1 MTNRNEWHEQYLAMT
16 KKVAEE
22 ILGEMR
28 KEISGNQH
36 DQMDSIVQDV
46 STRIVEWVNKIDEE
60 LEQRINDAKK
70 RFQWLPQKFLD
81 ASIKVDSNAF
91 QQRRNTIIDI

>member
-1 MTNRNEWHEQYLAMT
+1 MAKAILSKSSCVVASSIFQLHEQYLAMT

-46 STRIVEWVNKIDEE
+46 STRIVE
-60 LEQRINDAKK
+60 
-70 RFQWLPQKFLD
+70 
-81 ASIKVDSNAF
+81 
-91 QQRRNTIIDI
+91 